1 MSWKIQTPGR
11 TANVSERS
19 HARALAD
26 FDISTI
32 RSYERFGGPVSEA
45 DAEVLKA
52 ANGEYNDI
60 DRLAAAIEPNTYFPD
75 ANRANT
81 RGPSLLDFAQVTN
94 RGGDF
99 WVHRLI
105 YKNQPCN
112 KASTCV
118 FCESDTAP
126 LPDPGFECGHTA
138 APTVIMPFPIQIC
151 HTVEGGSFGDAS
163 ELIADT
169 LAALNR
175 SRSAA
180 IARVLFSGY
189 TDCGQRPGYL
199 NADGVFVPNPYV
211 TMLADGVSPAS
222 TNISP
227 STPVSP
233 ASAVARLSA
242 ALTRCNGT
250 DRVGNILVT
259 PESYESLEYG
269 NYLSDGRGL
278 RTKLGHGIMVDAGF
292 DGRSPGVTSPPASNA
307 ASLDVYGI
315 GQVSVMLGRPF
326 INELRYPSNGKQDTI
341 QVGGVTLPA
350 SSFDPKTNSITLT
363 AVQQAAVAF
372 DRCCWFHINTKAG
385 VC

>member
-1 MSWKIQTPGR
+1 MWNIQAPAR
-11 TANVSERS
+11 TANTSTLQ
-19 HARALAD
+19 HTRALAD
-26 FDISTI
+26 FDISVV
-32 RSYERFGGPVSEA
+32 RSFEQYGVELSEA
-45 DAEVLKA
+45 DAELLKA
-52 ANGEYNDI
+52 ADGGYLGI

-75 ANRANT
+75 TNRGT
-81 RGPSLLDFAQVTN
+81 SRGPSLLDLAQVTN

-99 WVHRLI
+99 WVHRLV

-118 FCESDTAP
+118 FCASDTTP
-126 LPDPGFECGHTA
+126 LVDPGFACGHTA
-138 APTVIMPFPIQIC
+138 TPTVIMPFPIQIC
-151 HTVEGGSFGDAS
+151 HTVEGGTFGDAS
-163 ELIADT
+163 ELVNDT

-175 SRSAA
+175 SRSSA

-199 NADGVFVPNPYV
+199 NGAGVFVPNPYV
-211 TMLADGVSPAS
+211 TMFASGGLLPAAA
-222 TNISP
+222 NISP
-227 STPVSP
+227 TTPVSP

-259 PESYESLEYG
+259 PETYESLVYTD
-269 NYLSDGRGL
+269 YISDGRGL
-278 RTKLGHGIMVDAGF
+278 RTKLGHGISVDTGF
-292 DGRSPGVTSPPASNA
+292 DGRAPGATVPPLSTA

-315 GQVSVMLGRPF
+315 GQVSVLLGRPF
-326 INELRYPSNGKQDTI
+326 INELRYPSNGRQDTVN
-341 QVGGVTLPA
+341 VGGVTLPA

-363 AVQQAAVAF
+363 AVQQAAVTF
-372 DRCCWFHINTKAG
+372 DRCCWFNINTKAG